1 METAKE
7 LGMYK
12 RNLLSVVAGDSIDLT
27 EGRSLYLGFGAS
39 GGLGHGGKEHE
50 FVPRLVEALAGKKM
64 VGASAGNACKA
75 AWTTAG
81 EFFTLYEK
89 KWEAGP
95 RSIDLQNEP
104 VLRLVEALAGK
115 KVAGASAGSG
125 YMAVW
130 TDAGE
135 LFTFGNGE
143 HWRLG
148 HAKMEHAGAPY
159 HTVIECPH
167 A

>member
-1 METAKE
+1 VLLDHDQLRKRTGKRAACVNREWRGLVETAKE

-89 KWEAGP
+89 
-95 RSIDLQNEP
+95 
-104 VLRLVEALAGK
+104 
-115 KVAGASAGSG
+115 
-125 YMAVW
+125 
-130 TDAGE
+130 
-135 LFTFGNGE
+135 NGT
-143 HWRLG
+143 LG
-148 HAKMEHAGAPY
+148 HGA
-159 HTVIECPH
+159 
-167 A
+167 